1 MDQLQSTIESILFV
15 ASKPLSARSIAK
27 VLEQETQAVE
37 KALQEISKN
46 RAESGIVLLESNG
59 TWQFATNARNSG
71 Y

>member
-37 KALQEISKN
+37 KALQEISKIEQN
-46 RAESGIVLLESNG
+46 QV
-59 TWQFATNARNSG
+59 
-71 Y
+71 